1 MRVLLQRVQ
10 HASVRVDGAITG
22 SIQQGFLL
30 LVGITPSDTEEIM
43 RKMAGKCAQLR
54 VFEDEN
60 GKMNRGLQ
68 DIGGS
73 ILSIS
78 QFTLY
83 ADCKRGR
90 RPGFE
95 KAARGD
101 FAQLRT
107 YGIHVETGI
116 FGADMKVDL
125 LNDGPVTILL
135 DSEEW

>member
-1 MRVLLQRVQ
+1 
-10 HASVRVDGAITG
+10 
-22 SIQQGFLL
+22 
-30 LVGITPSDTEEIM
+30 M

-60 GKMNRGLQ
+60 EKMNRGLQ

-95 KAARGD
+95 KAARGG
-101 FAQLRT
+101 FLHSRCT
-107 YGIHVETGI
+107 MHL
-116 FGADMKVDL
+116 MKSCVL
-125 LNDGPVTILL
+125 MVSMWKRGSLVRI
-135 DSEEW
+135 

>member
-1 MRVLLQRVQ
+1 M
-10 HASVRVDGAITG
+10 RVDGAITG

-30 LVGITPSDTEEIM
+30 LVGITPSDTEDIM

-68 DIGGS
+68 DIIGS

-78 QFTLY
+78 QFTL
-83 ADCKRGR
+83 CMRIVNRGR

-95 KAARGD
+95 KAARD
-101 FAQLRT
+101 FA
-107 YGIHVETGI
+107 
-116 FGADMKVDL
+116 ADV
-125 LNDGPVTILL
+125 PCI
-135 DSEEW
+135 

>member
-30 LVGITPSDTEEIM
+30 LVGITPSDTEDIM

-68 DIGGS
+68 DIGEDARDLKKRHAG
-73 ILSIS
+73 ILHSRCTMHLMKS
-78 QFTLY
+78 SVLMVSMW
-83 ADCKRGR
+83 KRGSSVR
-90 RPGFE
+90 
-95 KAARGD
+95 
-101 FAQLRT
+101 
-107 YGIHVETGI
+107 I
-116 FGADMKVDL
+116 
-125 LNDGPVTILL
+125 
-135 DSEEW
+135 

>member
-22 SIQQGFLL
+22 SIRQGFLL

-43 RKMAGKCAQLR
+43 KKMAGKCAQLR

-78 QFTLY
+78 QLH
-83 ADCKRGR
+83 CMR
-90 RPGFE
+90 
-95 KAARGD
+95 
-101 FAQLRT
+101 
-107 YGIHVETGI
+107 IVS
-116 FGADMKVDL
+116 GADVPDLKKRHAAILHSRCMRHLMKNCAPMVSMWKR
-125 LNDGPVTILL
+125 VSSVRI
-135 DSEEW
+135 

>member
-30 LVGITPSDTEEIM
+30 LVGITPSDTEDIM

-73 ILSIS
+73 LRCMRIVNGEDARDLKKRHAGILHSRCTMHLMKS
-78 QFTLY
+78 CVLMVSMW
-83 ADCKRGR
+83 KRGSLVR
-90 RPGFE
+90 
-95 KAARGD
+95 
-101 FAQLRT
+101 
-107 YGIHVETGI
+107 I
-116 FGADMKVDL
+116 
-125 LNDGPVTILL
+125 
-135 DSEEW
+135 

>member
-30 LVGITPSDTEEIM
+30 LVGITPSDTEDIM

-83 ADCKRGR
+83 ADCKR
-90 RPGFE
+90 E
-95 KAARGD
+95 DARD
-101 FAQLRT
+101 LKKRHA
-107 YGIHVETGI
+107 GILHSRCTMHL
-116 FGADMKVDL
+116 MKSCVL
-125 LNDGPVTILL
+125 MVSMWKRGSLVRI
-135 DSEEW
+135 